1 MSSFL
6 LLRLPGGL
14 GVRVDARGGSRPPR
28 LRGAARARRREG
40 RHAHQL
46 PLLYTCSSR
55 YVTARFLLRCSTSR
69 YARIHIAKMGPKKA
83 LLRIWD
89 PVPF

>member
-6 LLRLPGGL
+6 LLRLPGGV

-28 LRGAARARRREG
+28 LRGAARAGRGEG

-46 PLLYTCSSR
+46 PLLHTCSSR
-55 YVTARFLLRCSTSR
+55 YVQLVFFSGVPNPDNPHSQKRQNAEILSFVNLKAFL
-69 YARIHIAKMGPKKA
+69 
-83 LLRIWD
+83 
-89 PVPF
+89 

>member
-6 LLRLPGGL
+6 LLRLPGGV
-14 GVRVDARGGSRPPR
+14 GVRVDARGGPRPPR
-28 LRGAARARRREG
+28 LRGAARAGRREG

-55 YVTARFLLRCSTSR
+55 YVCTALWYIPYKINNQFLKDVFTHSS
-69 YARIHIAKMGPKKA
+69 II
-83 LLRIWD
+83 
-89 PVPF
+89 